1 MGLKELMPQDWS
13 EVLSDEFAKPYFSS
27 LEEFVAKERASATVF
42 PPEAEVFSAFHY
54 TPFEDVKVLIL
65 GQDPYHGPGQ
75 AHGLSFSVKP
85 GITIPPSLRN
95 MYKELQDDLGCEIPS
110 HGYLEHW
117 AQQGVMMLNA
127 VLTVRQAEPNSHKDQ
142 GWEKLTDAVIKA
154 LNARDHR
161 VVFVLWGGYAK
172 KKARLI
178 KNSAHAV
185 ITSGHPSPLSIKF
198 FRGTK
203 PYSKVNAALEEAGKQ
218 PIDWALPPA

>member
-1 MGLKELMPQDWS
+1 MGLQELMPQDWR
-13 EVLSDEFAKPYFSS
+13 EVLSDEFKKPYFST
-27 LEEFVAKERASATVF
+27 LEEFVAQERASATVF
-42 PPEAEVFSAFHY
+42 PPEQEVFSAFKY

-85 GITIPPSLRN
+85 GVTIPPSLRN
-95 MYKELQDDLGCEIPS
+95 MYKELNHDLGCPIPN

-117 AQQGVMMLNA
+117 AKQGVMMLNA
-127 VLTVRQAEPNSHKDQ
+127 VLTVRQAEPNSHKSK
-142 GWEKLTDAVIKA
+142 GWEKLTDAVIKS

-178 KNSAHAV
+178 KNDAHAV
-185 ITSGHPSPLSIKF
+185 ITSGHPSPLSIKY
-198 FRGTK
+198 FRDTK
-203 PYSKVNAALEEAGKQ
+203 PYSKVNAALEEAGKE
-218 PIDWALPPA
+218 PIDWAIPAL